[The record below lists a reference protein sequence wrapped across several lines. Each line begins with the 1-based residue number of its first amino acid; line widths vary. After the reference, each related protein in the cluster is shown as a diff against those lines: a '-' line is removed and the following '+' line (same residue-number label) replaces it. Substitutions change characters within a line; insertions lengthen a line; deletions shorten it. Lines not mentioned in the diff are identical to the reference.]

1 MIGDL
6 QLSFGS
12 LDRKRVRIKA
22 VRLALTLT
30 GVEGLGD
37 GVILYLAQEGR
48 GFGLA
53 PHNRRHRTTQATR
66 SRCRLFNLK
75 MLAAEK
81 SQGQLTKRAFHQQEH
96 CGKGHAVFA

>member
-12 LDRKRVRIKA
+12 LDRKRVRNKA

-30 GVEGLGD
+30 GVEGPGD
-37 GVILYLAQEGR
+37 GVILYLAQEGC

-53 PHNRRHRTTQATR
+53 PHNRRHPTIQAMR
-66 SRCRLFNLK
+66 SKYRLINLK
-75 MLAAEK
+75 VLIAEK
-81 SQGQLTKRAFHQQEH
+81 S
-96 CGKGHAVFA
+96 